1 MTQEEKYLITK
12 KEALEWITQLD
23 IAVKNDDVDSLIQLI
38 KSSNLANYLPK
49 IPDFVRILIVSKIK
63 NYIENNKTP
72 LIISR
77 KAEYDIETKDYYT
90 IKDNNLYRNGHDTKW
105 DSIGK
110 LYQAYKKINECESLF
125 PEVTFENSPMEV
137 KLNLLNK

>member
-1 MTQEEKYLITK
+1 MAQEEKYLFSK

-23 IAVKNDDVDSLIQLI
+23 IAVKNDDVHSLMRLI
-38 KSSNLANYLPK
+38 KSSNLADYLPK
-49 IPDFVRILIVSKIK
+49 IPDFVRILLVSKIK

-72 LIISR
+72 LIISQ
-77 KAEYDIETKDYYT
+77 KGVYNIETKDYYT

-110 LYQAYKKINECESLF
+110 LYQAYKKITDF
-125 PEVTFENSPMEV
+125 
-137 KLNLLNK
+137 

>member
-1 MTQEEKYLITK
+1 MTQEEKYSITK
-12 KEALEWITQLD
+12 KEAIEWITQLD
-23 IAVKNDDVDSLIQLI
+23 IAVKNDDVHSLISLI

-49 IPDFVRILIVSKIK
+49 IPDFVRVLLVNKIK
-63 NYIENNKTP
+63 NYVENNKTT

-90 IKDNNLYRNGHDTKW
+90 IKDNKLYRNGHDTKW

-110 LYQAYKKINECESLF
+110 LYQAYKKINEYELSRADAS
-125 PEVTFENSPMEV
+125 TN
-137 KLNLLNK
+137 NT